1 MTLGIFFLGVL
12 AVGGV
17 ARVVFLNSEV
27 KALKVAMK
35 KFYVIATSDP
45 VTSGK
50 TSTEIEEAQTEYE
63 WLKNT
68 TDLKKEVRLV
78 WVTGTI
84 IVIFFCFLANYFG

>member
-35 KFYVIATSDP
+35 KFYVIATSNP
-45 VTSGK
+45 ETSGK